1 MISGKLVEISQRPL
15 GVFEMDKEL
24 LGRYNDTRSIAD
36 KAIPSLCYAPHVNMF
51 FDQSGDVR
59 ACCWNSKFNLGNVL
73 RESIDEIWQGA
84 RTQALRTALE
94 AMEFGSGCMA
104 CERQTANGWI
114 ANPPMRGFDRF
125 PVKTAVPE
133 WPQRM
138 EFSISNACNLECI
151 MCNGNLSS
159 SIRAR
164 REHLPP
170 RPMVYPASFFESLR
184 KYLPHLQ
191 RAKFLGGEPF
201 LVTEYY
207 RIWDMM
213 IADGIQTDLH
223 VTTNGTQY
231 NPKVERVLEALRFH
245 LAVSLDG
252 ATKKTV
258 ESIRVNANYEKQMAN
273 LQLFRSYTR
282 ERKTDLS
289 LTFCFMRQNWFEFG
303 DYCLFA
309 EEMGCQ
315 VGVNTVSN
323 PPQSAVNNLPAEE
336 LRKILEAMESQSA
349 IIQPQLKRNRSVWLN
364 EVERVRT
371 LYRGAE
377 SKKDRNTP
385 QALVVIA

>member
-1 MISGKLVEISQRPL
+1 
-15 GVFEMDKEL
+15 
-24 LGRYNDTRSIAD
+24 
-36 KAIPSLCYAPHVNMF
+36 
-51 FDQSGDVR
+51 
-59 ACCWNSKFNLGNVL
+59 
-73 RESIDEIWQGA
+73 
-84 RTQALRTALE
+84 
-94 AMEFGSGCMA
+94 
-104 CERQTANGWI
+104 
-114 ANPPMRGFDRF
+114 
-125 PVKTAVPE
+125 
-133 WPQRM
+133 
-138 EFSISNACNLECI
+138 
-151 MCNGNLSS
+151 
-159 SIRAR
+159 
-164 REHLPP
+164 
-170 RPMVYPASFFESLR
+170 
-184 KYLPHLQ
+184 
-191 RAKFLGGEPF
+191 
-201 LVTEYY
+201 
-207 RIWDMM
+207 MM